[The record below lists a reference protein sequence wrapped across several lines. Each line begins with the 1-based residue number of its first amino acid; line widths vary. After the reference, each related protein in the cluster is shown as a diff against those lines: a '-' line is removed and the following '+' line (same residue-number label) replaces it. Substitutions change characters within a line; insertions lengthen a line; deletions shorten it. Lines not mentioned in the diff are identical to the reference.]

1 MFDHLQLSTPLA
13 VLDLETTG
21 TDYARDR
28 IIEIA
33 VVILYPDGKVTELCD
48 RVNPGIPIPKT
59 ASDIHGI
66 TDDMVRDCPTFKEIG
81 HKYSQALNHC
91 DLCGFNSNRFDFPF
105 LVEEFLRNDIPFS
118 TEGRRFI
125 DVQRI
130 FHKMEP
136 RNLQAAYR
144 FYCNKE
150 LNNAHSALADARAT
164 LEVLDSQIARYP
176 ELRSDVQQLH
186 NISKDGDFVDM
197 GRNMYYDNEGIEKFN
212 FGKHKGKS
220 VKEVFKSEPQY
231 YDWIMR
237 SDFPLDFKQR
247 LKLIKEKM

>member
-1 MFDHLQLSTPLA
+1 MLEHIKLANPLA

-28 IIEIA
+28 IVEIA
-33 VVILYPDGKVTELCD
+33 VVILYPDGTTKEYCD
-48 RVNPGIPIPKT
+48 RVNPGIPIPKS
-59 ASDIHGI
+59 ASDVHGI
-66 TDDMVRDCPTFKEIG
+66 TDSMVHDCPSFKQIAP
-81 HKYSQALNHC
+81 KYLEAIADC

-105 LVEEFLRNDIPFS
+105 LVEEFLRNGFELNLD
-118 TEGRRFI
+118 TRKFI

-144 FYCNKE
+144 FYCSKE
-150 LNNAHSALADARAT
+150 LDNAHNALADARAT
-164 LEVLDSQIARYP
+164 LEVLNSQINRYD
-176 ELRSDVQQLH
+176 ELRSDAQQLH

-197 GRNMYYDNEGIEKFN
+197 GRNMYYDQDGVEKFN

-220 VKEVFKSEPQY
+220 VREIFKIEPQY
-231 YDWIMR
+231 FDWIMR

-247 LKLIKEKM
+247 LKSIKEKI

>member
-1 MFDHLQLSTPLA
+1 MFENLKLSNPLA

-28 IIEIA
+28 IVEIA
-33 VVILYPDGKVTELCD
+33 VIILYPDGSTREWND
-48 RVNPGIPIPKT
+48 RVNPGIPIPKS
-59 ASDIHGI
+59 ASDVHGI
-66 TDDMVRDCPTFKEIG
+66 TDDMVSNCPTFRDIAPV
-81 HKYSQALNHC
+81 YLDALNNC

-105 LVEEFLRNDIPFS
+105 LVEEFLRNGFS
-118 TEGRRFI
+118 FSVDGRKFI

-144 FYCNKE
+144 FYCNKD
-150 LNNAHSALADARAT
+150 LTNAHSALADAKAT
-164 LEVLDSQIARYP
+164 LEVLNSQIERYT
-176 ELRSDVQQLH
+176 ELRSDAQQLH

-197 GRNMYYDNEGIEKFN
+197 GRNMYYDNEGIERFN
-212 FGKHKGKS
+212 FGKHKGKA
-220 VKEVFKSEPQY
+220 VRDIFKSEPNY
-231 YDWIMR
+231 FDWIMR

-247 LKLIKEKM
+247 LRTIKEKI